1 MKEGFLAR
9 NDSHSI
15 FFTDL
20 AEQCSEDIRTLFLR
34 HLEYSMVKDI
44 TNVQPW
50 DIYFALSLSLRD
62 KLIQRWLRTQYEYR
76 KQDVKKVYYLSMEYL
91 IGRLL
96 VNTLINLGEYENS
109 YDMLKEFGYELEE
122 IAELEPDMGLG
133 NGGLGRLAACFMDS
147 LATQAYP
154 AYGYGIRYEFGIFK
168 QNIVQ
173 GYQVEEPD
181 HWLKK
186 GCPWEIQRPELTYRV
201 RFGGEVI
208 TETLPDGKI
217 LYHWLNTDDV
227 MAVAWDIPIPGY
239 KVDNVN
245 NLRLWQATAT
255 DEFDLEYF
263 NNGDYVRAV
272 EKKNISENISRV
284 LYPNDNI
291 HLGKVL
297 RLQQEYFFV
306 SATLQDIFAAWK
318 LDHDNFTDLP
328 KKIAIQLNDTHPAL
342 AIPELM
348 RILIDEEQL
357 DFATAWNITRQC
369 CSYTNHTVLPEALE
383 KWSVKL
389 FEELLP
395 RHLVLIYQINEY
407 IMNEVT
413 RLYPGNIDKMRNL
426 SLIEEGPDKKVRMAQ
441 LCLHGTHTVNG
452 VAELHTRILK
462 ERIFPD
468 FYEMYPERFQNK
480 TNGITPRL
488 WLRTC
493 NPQLASLIT
502 EHIGE
507 SWVSNLDYLRGIEQY
522 AKDQEFLDD
531 FIEIKEINKRA
542 LSRYI
547 FKTTGIRVRQDSIF
561 ASQIKRIHE
570 YKRQLL
576 NALGAIAL
584 YFRIKDNPQIDYI
597 PRTFIFAGKAAP
609 GYYLAKLI
617 IKFINNIGMVINK
630 DPDVADRLKIVY
642 LPNYSVSL
650 AGKIIPASDVSIQIS
665 TAGYEASG
673 TGNMKFALNGAL
685 TLGTL
690 DGANVEMTEE
700 IGMENMFIFGMNA
713 QEVVELK
720 QKGYNPRDYY
730 NNDPELRRVI
740 DAVATDMFSPKEK
753 GIFLPIVNSLLDMG
767 DVYCIM
773 ADFQA
778 YLDAQL
784 RIDQLWQ
791 NRYAWAEKSIINIAR
806 IGKFSSDRAIKEY
819 AEDIWHIK
827 PVQLD
832 LP

>member
-1 MKEGFLAR
+1 
-9 NDSHSI
+9 
-15 FFTDL
+15 
-20 AEQCSEDIRTLFLR
+20 
-34 HLEYSMVKDI
+34 
-44 TNVQPW
+44 
-50 DIYFALSLSLRD
+50 
-62 KLIQRWLRTQYEYR
+62 
-76 KQDVKKVYYLSMEYL
+76 
-91 IGRLL
+91 
-96 VNTLINLGEYENS
+96 
-109 YDMLKEFGYELEE
+109 
-122 IAELEPDMGLG
+122 
-133 NGGLGRLAACFMDS
+133 
-147 LATQAYP
+147 
-154 AYGYGIRYEFGIFK
+154 
-168 QNIVQ
+168 
-173 GYQVEEPD
+173 
-181 HWLKK
+181 
-186 GCPWEIQRPELTYRV
+186 
-201 RFGGEVI
+201 
-208 TETLPDGKI
+208 
-217 LYHWLNTDDV
+217 
-227 MAVAWDIPIPGY
+227 
-239 KVDNVN
+239 
-245 NLRLWQATAT
+245 
-255 DEFDLEYF
+255 
-263 NNGDYVRAV
+263 
-272 EKKNISENISRV
+272 
-284 LYPNDNI
+284 
-291 HLGKVL
+291 
-297 RLQQEYFFV
+297 
-306 SATLQDIFAAWK
+306 
-318 LDHDNFTDLP
+318 
-328 KKIAIQLNDTHPAL
+328 
-342 AIPELM
+342 
-348 RILIDEEQL
+348 
-357 DFATAWNITRQC
+357 
-369 CSYTNHTVLPEALE
+369 
-383 KWSVKL
+383 
-389 FEELLP
+389 
-395 RHLVLIYQINEY
+395 
-407 IMNEVT
+407 
-413 RLYPGNIDKMRNL
+413 
-426 SLIEEGPDKKVRMAQ
+426 
-441 LCLHGTHTVNG
+441 
-452 VAELHTRILK
+452 
-462 ERIFPD
+462 
-468 FYEMYPERFQNK
+468 
-480 TNGITPRL
+480 
-488 WLRTC
+488 LRTC

-832 LP
+832 FP